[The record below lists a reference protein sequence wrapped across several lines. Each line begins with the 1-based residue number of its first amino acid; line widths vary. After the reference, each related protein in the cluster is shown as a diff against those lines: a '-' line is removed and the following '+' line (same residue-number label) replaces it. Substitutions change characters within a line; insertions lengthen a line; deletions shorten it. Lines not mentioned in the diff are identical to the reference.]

1 MKDIQKIIDTQ
12 REVIDNL
19 ENSYINRGSDI
30 LKLEKVEDSLKDLR
44 DEKEYFMLLV
54 KDSPKPPTFVHK
66 SRELATI
73 EANRL
78 AKLFGK
84 PVYILKIENV
94 IESIIVTERV
104 NKEISPEDF
113 FNEFLFKYVEV

>member
-1 MKDIQKIIDTQ
+1 MKDIQKIIDIQ

-19 ENSYINRGSDI
+19 DNNFSNQNVNI

-44 DEKEYFMLLV
+44 DEKEFFMLLV
-54 KDSPKPPTFVHK
+54 KDSPKPPTFVHE

-78 AKLFGK
+78 AKLFGR

-94 IESIIVTERV
+94 IIFKSINRG
-104 NKEISPEDF
+104 
-113 FNEFLFKYVEV
+113 